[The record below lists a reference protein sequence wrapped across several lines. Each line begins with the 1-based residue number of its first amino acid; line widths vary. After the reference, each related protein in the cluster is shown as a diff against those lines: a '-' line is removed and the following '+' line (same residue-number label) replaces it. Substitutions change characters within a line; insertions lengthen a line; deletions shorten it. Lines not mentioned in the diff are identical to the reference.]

1 MSAGRRGLELEL
13 APADLVR
20 PPRPGARP
28 LRLNPVEGQDRVVFL
43 KPLVKDPR
51 IEVGEY
57 TYYDD
62 PDDPLGF
69 ERNAFL
75 YGHGPERLIIGR
87 YCAIASGVRFLM
99 SGGNHADLGPSTFPF
114 GIFGEPWASRTMDL
128 VMSAPSRGD
137 TVVGND
143 VWLGYRAL
151 VMPGVNIGHGSVV
164 AAASVVTADVP
175 PYAVVGGNPARVAAP
190 PLRGRRRRDAASRR
204 LVGLAR
210 GARDRARANDHGRGA
225 GRARADR
232 RRARAARR
240 LSASAELRAGQLGAQ
255 RGDLG
260 HGGADVGVAPGL
272 DLILDVGGERTLG
285 L

>member
-1 MSAGRRGLELEL
+1 MDSA
-13 APADLVR
+13 PD
-20 PPRPGARP
+20 PM
-28 LRLNPVEGQDRVVFL
+28 RLNPVEGQDRVVFL

-57 TYYDD
+57 SYYDD

-175 PYAVVGGNPARVAAP
+175 PYAVVGGNPARV
-190 PLRGRRRRDAASRR
+190 LRRRYEDDGVETLLRAAWWDWPVELVTEHARTIMAGEPAELERIAAEHGLLRDARS
-204 LVGLAR
+204 
-210 GARDRARANDHGRGA
+210 
-225 GRARADR
+225 
-232 RRARAARR
+232 
-240 LSASAELRAGQLGAQ
+240 
-255 RGDLG
+255 
-260 HGGADVGVAPGL
+260 
-272 DLILDVGGERTLG
+272 
-285 L
+285 